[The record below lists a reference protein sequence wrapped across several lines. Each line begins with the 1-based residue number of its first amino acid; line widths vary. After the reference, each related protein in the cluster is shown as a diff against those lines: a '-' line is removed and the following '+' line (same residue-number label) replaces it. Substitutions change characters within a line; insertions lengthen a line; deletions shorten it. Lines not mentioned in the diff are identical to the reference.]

1 MKKKIVSAIWVFFYL
16 ICALISNVEQPD
28 ASQSVA
34 LTVLSLIFFV
44 PPLILLVDALR
55 DRDRKTLFILRL
67 LSILSLTLT
76 LGALVAN
83 IAIVGASETVG
94 LVLHQ
99 VLIFVSVPMVCS
111 QHYAL
116 SMFLWGCLL
125 FATLPGVILKKNKE
139 RS

>member
-1 MKKKIVSAIWVFFYL
+1 MKKKIVSALWVFFYL

-76 LGALVAN
+76 LGALIGN

-94 LVLHQ
+94 IVLHQ

-125 FATLPGVILKKNKE
+125 FATLPGVILKKK
-139 RS
+139 

>member
-1 MKKKIVSAIWVFFYL
+1 MKKKIICAVWVFFYL

-28 ASQSVA
+28 ASQSAA

-67 LSILSLTLT
+67 LSIVSLSLTLA
-76 LGALVAN
+76 ALVAN
-83 IAIVGASETVG
+83 IAIVGASEIVG
-94 LVLHQ
+94 NVLHQ

-125 FATLPGVILKKNKE
+125 FATLPGVILKKK
-139 RS
+139 